1 METYLSEKNGRRLII
16 LCWLAYTTA
25 YLGRL
30 NFSASLVE
38 IIDSFGTTKAAAGL
52 VASFF
57 FFAYGAGQLING
69 FLSRRYNPRIA
80 IAAALTVSAALNVAM
95 TFAGGVAVMKYI
107 WLCNGLAQSVLWS
120 TLIHTLG
127 VSLPGNMLKRAILV
141 MSTTAALGTALS
153 YGMTA
158 LAITVASWR
167 WAFYVGA
174 AIMLAVAAVWFTA
187 LPRGIAK
194 GEGQRHAKETGSGKK
209 ARLTPV
215 FLFELA
221 ILLLLAIFTNF
232 IKDGLTTWT
241 PDILFSMYS
250 LPKALSI
257 ILTLTLPLIA
267 VSGAFF
273 SVRASKWIKNH
284 VSLCG
289 VFFAIAFVAT
299 GALFL
304 LINYGGWILTLGG
317 FALTVCAVSAV
328 NNVITSMVPLA
339 WRDRLDSGFTAGLL
353 NSFCYI
359 GSTLSSVLLGLLA
372 DARGWNGVF
381 VLLLLLTGAAIF
393 VCAATAMVR
402 KAHGKKE
409 GESRVG

>member
-1 METYLSEKNGRRLII
+1 METYLSEKNGKRLIV

-80 IAAALTVSAALNVAM
+80 IAAALTISAALNVAM
-95 TFAGGVAVMKYI
+95 TLAGGVAVMKYI
-107 WLCNGLAQSVLWS
+107 WLCNGLAQSILWS

-167 WAFYVGA
+167 WAFYVSA
-174 AIMLAVAAVWFTA
+174 AILLVVAAVWFTA
-187 LPRGIAK
+187 LPHGKQHPQRAK
-194 GEGQRHAKETGSGKK
+194 AVESGKK

-273 SVRASKWIKNH
+273 SVRASKWVKNH

-299 GALFL
+299 GTLFL

-339 WRDRLDSGFTAGLL
+339 WRDKLDSGFTAGLL

-381 VLLLLLTGAAIF
+381 VLLLLLTGIAVL
-393 VCAATAMVR
+393 VCAVTTMVR
-402 KAHGKKE
+402 RVREKKE
-409 GESRVG
+409 GKNHAG

>member
-1 METYLSEKNGRRLII
+1 METYLSEKNGKRLIV

-80 IAAALTVSAALNVAM
+80 IAAALTISAALNVAM
-95 TFAGGVAVMKYI
+95 TLAGGVAVMKYI

-167 WAFYVGA
+167 WAFYVSA
-174 AIMLAVAAVWFTA
+174 AILLVVAAVWFTA
-187 LPRGIAK
+187 LPRGKQHPQRAK
-194 GEGQRHAKETGSGKK
+194 AVESGKK

-289 VFFAIAFVAT
+289 LFFAIAFVAT

-317 FALTVCAVSAV
+317 FALTVCAVSAHSSSKAACASSPPSSAAV
-328 NNVITSMVPLA
+328 
-339 WRDRLDSGFTAGLL
+339 RKRDSGAERKTPLPL
-353 NSFCYI
+353 PPLPRRQVTRTN
-359 GSTLSSVLLGLLA
+359 TLPNA
-372 DARGWNGVF
+372 QR
-381 VLLLLLTGAAIF
+381 
-393 VCAATAMVR
+393 R
-402 KAHGKKE
+402 
-409 GESRVG
+409 